1 MDRVREDLLGEG
13 WGFATGNMLHFTLG
27 YQSRNYRRGGAGG
40 GVGGVA
46 GGGGRGWRGGALA
59 GGRGWRGGAPGGEGK
74 INKK

>member
-1 MDRVREDLLGEG
+1 MDWVREDWIGEG
-13 WGFATGNMLHFTLG
+13 WGLATGNMLHFTLG
-27 YQSRNYRRGGAGG
+27 YQSRNYRRGG